1 MRRSYAPISSGLEL
15 FARGDLLYR
24 GSNYSQPATTI
35 RIDIPSITT
44 IDARLGIQ
52 SADGR
57 WGAYLWGRNLTDVE
71 QLTRSLYLPLGP
83 SNIMLRSPMIGRT
96 YGLELRFNF

>member
-1 MRRSYAPISSGLEL
+1 
-15 FARGDLLYR
+15 
-24 GSNYSQPATTI
+24 
-35 RIDIPSITT
+35 
-44 IDARLGIQ
+44 
-52 SADGR
+52 
-57 WGAYLWGRNLTDVE
+57 LWGRNLTDVE